1 MEHDEVIQDINLK
14 LQNLENRV
22 EIFNIFSHFI
32 SVVNKFIYRQW
43 GSLVLQLLW

>member
-22 EIFNIFSHFI
+22 EIFNTFSHFI
-32 SVVNKFIYRQW
+32 LVVNKFINR
-43 GSLVLQLLW
+43 